1 MNQTVVL
8 IHGYGFDRRIWSP
21 LEIAFD
27 RFRVVH
33 LSLPG
38 FGSSPEPEPYTI
50 QSLASQ
56 YWSQL
61 DAEVVDVVHLVGH
74 SMGGYVCM
82 EMAAQQP
89 ERILSLGLIHSH
101 VFIDPDEKQQQRS
114 TTMKDVEEK
123 GRGFLVNKM
132 IPSLFADPSGLKQL
146 IDVLIARGME
156 YGDTAWINGTR
167 AIRDRKDHTE
177 TLRNIIAPVLMVMGE
192 KDAAVPPALGYKQ
205 AGLSAQ
211 TKLCVYPDV
220 GHMAMYENTS
230 RLICDL
236 LTFYAAF

>member
-56 YWSQL
+56 YWFQL
-61 DAEVVDVVHLVGH
+61 DTDGVDNIHLVGH

-82 EMAAQQP
+82 EMAAQHP
-89 ERILSLGLIHSH
+89 DRVLSLALVHSH
-101 VFIDPDEKQQQRS
+101 VFADTEEKKLQRS
-114 TTMKDVEEK
+114 ETMLRIAKE
-123 GRGFLVNKM
+123 GREFLVRKM
-132 IPSLFADPSGLKQL
+132 IPSLFADPSGLRPL
-146 IDVLIARGME
+146 IEVLVDRGME
-156 YGDTAWINGTR
+156 YDDTAWLYG
-167 AIRDRKDHTE
+167 AQAMRDRKDHAE
-177 TLRNIIAPVLMVMGE
+177 TLKNLKAPVLLIMGE
-192 KDAAVPPALGYKQ
+192 KDNAVPLELAYRQ
-205 AGLSAQ
+205 AGISAQ
-211 TKLCVYPDV
+211 TKLHIYQEI

-230 RLICDL
+230 RLIVDL
-236 LTFYAAF
+236 LTFYAAL